1 MTEFLYWLGHFLDDV
16 FANTLVRLGNIP
28 NYFFIIIGFGLLF
41 WWLGLQKKYN
51 EKAESDSKQLK

>member
-16 FANTLVRLGNIP
+16 FATTLVPLGNIP
-28 NYFFIIIGFGLLF
+28 NYFFILVGFGLLF

-51 EKAESDSKQLK
+51 EKADSDSKQLK